1 MAENENV
8 IQPAKVFVYDVN
20 TGVELESRN
29 YVDLLDVQQEV
40 LQHNNNNPDNR
51 KNIYPGTEFPPVGYK
66 FNSELKEFVKKTL
79 QEQVDDGEITLNPT
93 QKILNGEVVV
103 KTLYEQ
109 YVEGIL
115 ILPEDEEVAEEDPHR
130 IAKLSMKGRYEK
142 GLDDSSVVYNE
153 FLGRLNLLFHKEMES
168 VTKYDTFEVNGW
180 YEKKIVSTEWL
191 KVSAE
196 DKMSDE
202 NKVLYRILMLESGIN
217 DSMTDAE
224 KIEKVDARANKIL
237 EKAEQ
242 YETKYGSCLN
252 IKNTKQDEL
261 KALSEQFASEEDRS
275 THWQQLQNVIDNIE
289 WTS

>member
-20 TGVELESRN
+20 TGVELESRD

-79 QEQVDDGEITLNPT
+79 QEQVDDGEKTLSPI
-93 QKILNGEVVV
+93 QKILNGEIVF

-109 YVEGIL
+109 YVEGL
-115 ILPEDEEVAEEDPHR
+115 LVVEDDEEVTELDPYR
-130 IAKLSMKGRYEK
+130 IVKISLRGRYEK
-142 GLDDSSVVYNE
+142 GLENAVTIYNE
-153 FLGRLNLLFHKEMES
+153 FISVLNLSFHKAMEPMIN
-168 VTKYDTFEVNGW
+168 YDSFEINGW
-180 YEKKIVSTEWL
+180 HEKKKISMEWL
-191 KVSAE
+191 KVPAE
-196 DKMSDE
+196 DKLNDE
-202 NKVLYRILMLESGIN
+202 NKVLFRLLMLESGID

-237 EKAEQ
+237 EKAE
-242 YETKYGSCLN
+242 YYDVRYGSFLN
-252 IKNTKQDEL
+252 IKNTKQNEL
-261 KALSEQFASEEDRS
+261 KALSEQFLSEEDRS
-275 THWQQLQNVIDNIE
+275 THWQQMQDVIDSIE
-289 WTS
+289 WTF

>member
-20 TGVELESRN
+20 TGVELESRD
-29 YVDLLDVQQEV
+29 YVDLLNVQQEV

-93 QKILNGEVVV
+93 QKILNGEIVV

-115 ILPEDEEVAEEDPHR
+115 ILPEDEEVAEEDPYR
-130 IAKLSMKGRYEK
+130 IAKLSKKGRYEK

-153 FLGRLNLLFHKEMES
+153 FLERLNLLFHKEMEA
-168 VTKYDTFEVNGW
+168 VIKYDTFEVNGW
-180 YEKKIVSTEWL
+180 YEKKKISTEWL

-196 DKMSDE
+196 DKLSDE

-217 DSMTDAE
+217 DSMTDAQ

-242 YETKYGSCLN
+242 YETRYGSFLN
-252 IKNTKQDEL
+252 IKNDKQDQL

-275 THWQQLQNVIDNIE
+275 THWQQMQDVIDNIE
-289 WTS
+289 WTF

>member
-8 IQPAKVFVYDVN
+8 IQPAKIFVYDVN
-20 TGVELESRN
+20 TGVELESRD

-93 QKILNGEVVV
+93 QKILNGQIVV

-130 IAKLSMKGRYEK
+130 IAKLSKKGRYEK

-153 FLGRLNLLFHKEMES
+153 FLGRLNLLFHKEMEA

-180 YEKKIVSTEWL
+180 YEKKKISTEWL

-196 DKMSDE
+196 DKLSDE

-217 DSMTDAE
+217 DSMTDAQ

-242 YETKYGSCLN
+242 YETRYGSFLN
-252 IKNTKQDEL
+252 IKNDKQDQL

-275 THWQQLQNVIDNIE
+275 THWQQMQDVIDNIE
-289 WTS
+289 WTF